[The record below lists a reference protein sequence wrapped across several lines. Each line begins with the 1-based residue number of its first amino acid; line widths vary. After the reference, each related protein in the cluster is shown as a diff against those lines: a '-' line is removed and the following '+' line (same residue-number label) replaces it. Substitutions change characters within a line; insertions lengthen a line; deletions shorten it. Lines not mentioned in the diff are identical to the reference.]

1 MSATRQN
8 KKAKV
13 LDKEPSDK
21 NAKLIED
28 NFDAFFEKERETWEG
43 EPPSQITLMRSYF
56 KYLREM
62 IKEWQGVDVEEV
74 KSTSLLGNKLY
85 ELVRTKTKHVY

>member
-43 EPPSQITLMRSYF
+43 EPPSQINLMRSYF
-56 KYLREM
+56 KYLRES
-62 IKEWQGVDVEEV
+62 IKESDIWFYN
-74 KSTSLLGNKLY
+74 T
-85 ELVRTKTKHVY
+85 